1 MGHTIEQLFRDRSV
15 LVTGHTGFKG
25 SWLCLWLVAMGAK
38 VTGFSD
44 RVPTAPGAFDLMA
57 LGGELTDRRGDIVD
71 AEKVLSV
78 ITAARPSVIFHLAA
92 QPIVRQGF
100 KQPYETFA
108 ANVLGTVSVL
118 EAARKVPSVRA
129 VVVVTSDK
137 VYHNNGAVRRFRETD
152 ALGGHEP
159 YGASKAAAEIVTM
172 AYRSEAFH
180 EGAQSPNRPAI
191 AAARAGNV
199 IGGGDWAADRLI
211 PDLVRAIADGRDQEI
226 RQPSAIRPWQHV
238 LEPIGGYLCL
248 AGALIDDPAS
258 SPAAVNFGPNEMEPP
273 DVAQIATLF
282 LDAMPSHRTR
292 LLIREKTAG
301 EATTLRVD
309 SGLALRQLS
318 WRPGWN
324 TREAIAR
331 TADWYRAWLE
341 RGTDMRRFSLEQLE
355 SYRRSTPVP
364 ALRASAPM
372 GQH

>member
-1 MGHTIEQLFRDRSV
+1 MGQTIEQLFRDRSV

-25 SWLCLWLVAMGAK
+25 SWLCLWLLAMRAK

-44 RVPTAPGAFDLMA
+44 RVPTAPGAFELMA
-57 LGGELTDRRGDIVD
+57 LGGELTDERGDIVD
-71 AEKVLSV
+71 AEVVLSV

-100 KQPYETFA
+100 KQPYATFA

-137 VYHNNGAVRRFRETD
+137 VYHNNGAARRFRETD

-172 AYRSEAFH
+172 AYQSEAFH

-226 RQPSAIRPWQHV
+226 RQPGAIRPWQHV

-248 AGALIDDPAS
+248 AGALIDAPAS
-258 SPAAVNFGPNEMEPP
+258 SPAAVNFGPNEIAPP
-273 DVAQIATLF
+273 DVAQIATMF

-292 LLIREKTAG
+292 LLIREKTGG

-309 SGLALRQLS
+309 SGLALKELS

-324 TREAIAR
+324 THEAVAR
-331 TADWYRAWLE
+331 TADWYRAWFE
-341 RGTDMRRFSLEQLE
+341 RGTDMRRFSMEQLE
-355 SYRRSTPVP
+355 SYRQSSPVL
-364 ALRASAPM
+364 ALRASEPM
-372 GQH
+372 GPH